1 MRGQAQAALKLAAED
16 GQSVK
21 ATPSAEPQFMGHF
34 YIANGYPMKGSD
46 VDAQGRMH
54 MLLECYPIPQGATP
68 GEVRDMHF
76 DKSEAVYMPYFG
88 LMAMGAKDK
97 GLMIGYTEFC
107 YGLPRIGSPVEGVGD
122 MTITKLESTIFPRPR
137 TTYDTNSPRFGSRN
151 GLIAG
156 IDEQIALEAKM
167 KAIRSPKRPAPVV
180 RRSIN

>member
-1 MRGQAQAALKLAAED
+1 MRGHAQAALRLAADD
-16 GQSVK
+16 GQSVE
-21 ATPSAEPQFMGHF
+21 TPPSAEPQFMGHF

-68 GEVRDMHF
+68 GQVRDMRF
-76 DKSEAVYMPYFG
+76 DKTEAVYMPYFG

-97 GLMIGYTEFC
+97 GLVIGYTEFC
-107 YGLPRIGSPVEGVGD
+107 YGVPRIGTPMEGVSD
-122 MTITKLESTIFPRPR
+122 MTITKLESTIFPRPH
-137 TTYDTNSPRFGSRN
+137 TTYDTTSPRFGSRN
-151 GLIAG
+151 GLIAD

-167 KAIRSPKRPAPVV
+167 KFIRSPKRPPVLI